1 MTFSTETEEAITLEQ
16 YLASEKEAIVSELT
30 DLWLDMKKTFQR
42 DELCEADYSGMP
54 VRLIASSECWWEL
67 HTGDVQYE
75 TTHAGFW
82 GSGQL
87 DYDLEESELHEA
99 MESLASELIS
109 GVLDEESEA
118 DNYWQ

>member
-1 MTFSTETEEAITLEQ
+1 MTFSIETEEVTTLEQ

-42 DELCEADYSGMP
+42 DELCDSEHNGMD
-54 VRLIASSECWWEL
+54 VRLIASAECWREL

-82 GSGQL
+82 GSGEL
-87 DYDLEESELHEA
+87 DYDLEEGELHEV
-99 MESLASELIS
+99 MESLADELIS

-118 DNYWQ
+118 DDYWQ